1 MEEEKT
7 LVIPLGGST
16 ADGERVSPTG
26 LPSDSGAATQ
36 QKSGKAQT
44 AEKSGTLQ
52 KSGKS
57 GAVIPGSEGSG
68 QPDQPKKP
76 HVAARIFGALGALV
90 LFLIVV
96 AVIGG
101 GVLLFLGTRDEMPK
115 APEVKAEMSD
125 VIIDSAM
132 ELISDKRVS
141 FNSDEVNLFL
151 KTLEEK
157 SSGKASEYG
166 VEIDDLFSVVAN
178 DKATFYCRLR
188 YKGFSW
194 PIRASAKLAYDNPYI
209 IISLESAYVGNIS
222 IPSEL
227 IIKYFEKVVVSD
239 NISVLNGMIYYDTT
253 EFNDKIAEV
262 TIKQLGLEVDKNNE
276 EDKSWWQS
284 VKDWFKEKTA
294 GIVSDMIHNVEFE
307 NVTIIDNEI
316 VIQVTYDKA
325 APED

>member
-1 MEEEKT
+1 MEEEKS
-7 LVIPLGGST
+7 LAIPLGGST
-16 ADGERVSPTG
+16 ADGEHVDPTASPA
-26 LPSDSGAATQ
+26 DSGDAVK
-36 QKSGKAQT
+36 QKSGKAKGG
-44 AEKSGTLQ
+44 AIQ
-52 KSGKS
+52 KSAKS
-57 GAVIPGSEGSG
+57 EVIAADSG
-68 QPDQPKKP
+68 NPEQPDQPKKP
-76 HVAARIFGALGALV
+76 NVAVRILRAFGALI
-90 LFLIVV
+90 LFLVV
-96 AVIGG
+96 AAVVGG

-132 ELISDKRVS
+132 ELISDKRIT

-151 KTLEEK
+151 NTLVEK
-157 SSGKASEYG
+157 SAEKTSEYG

-194 PIRASAKLAYDNPYI
+194 PIRASAKMSYDDPYI
-209 IISLESAYVGNIS
+209 VISLESAYVGNIS

-227 IIKYFEKVVVSD
+227 IVKYFEKFVVSD
-239 NISVLNGMIYYDTT
+239 NISVHNGMIYYDTT

-262 TIKQLGLEVDKNNE
+262 TIKQLGLEVDKSNQ

-294 GIVSDMIHNVEFE
+294 GIVSDMIHNIQLE

-316 VIQVTYDKA
+316 VIQVTYDKEA
-325 APED
+325 KQD